1 MAQTE
6 TASAASQNS
15 VKSSPGKGKRQR
27 KYRSISGTS
36 AESMADVSWTGKVD
50 TQGCEWSQLPTFA
63 SFSTAANGS
72 FPKVKDSVSSYIDIK
87 TQAHEIDIASG
98 RVYRVY
104 L

>member
-1 MAQTE
+1 MAQTQATE
-6 TASAASQNS
+6 TISQNGI
-15 VKSSPGKGKRQR
+15 KPSSSKGKRQR

-63 SFSTAANGS
+63 GFSTSPDGS

-87 TQAHEIDIASG
+87 TQVHEIDIASG

-104 L
+104 I

>member
-6 TASAASQNS
+6 TASTTSQNG
-15 VKSSPGKGKRQR
+15 VKPSPSKGKRQR

-36 AESMADVSWTGKVD
+36 AESMADMSWTGKVD

-63 SFSTAANGS
+63 GFSTSPDGS

-98 RVYRVY
+98 RVHRVY
-104 L
+104 I